1 MTDDGKAEKAA
12 LLQVW
17 PNAAQYLCIFHV
29 LGNEWKWLLQNCKH
43 KDRKIL
49 MKMVYSVS

>member
-1 MTDDGKAEKAA
+1 MAVMTDDGKAEKAA

-29 LGNEWKWLLQNCKH
+29 LGSGNGFSKTVNKQTE
-43 KDRKIL
+43 RF
-49 MKMVYSVS
+49 